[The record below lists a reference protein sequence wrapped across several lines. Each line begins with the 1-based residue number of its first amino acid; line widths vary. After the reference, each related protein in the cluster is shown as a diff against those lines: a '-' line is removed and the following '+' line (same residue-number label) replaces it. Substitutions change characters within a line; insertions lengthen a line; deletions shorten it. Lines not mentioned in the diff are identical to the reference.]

1 MASKTKKLSKKN
13 QAPKPELSLREKLMQ
28 PNAEG
33 MISISF
39 EDLRKIEPLERDWS
53 AFDALTDEDI
63 AKAVAD
69 DPDAA
74 PIDMDW
80 SNAVILDLAPK
91 TAISFRVDTDV
102 YDYFKARGKGFQTR
116 MNAVLR
122 AYVDHQRRLK

>member
-1 MASKTKKLSKKN
+1 MV
-13 QAPKPELSLREKLMQ
+13 R
-28 PNAEG
+28 
-33 MISISF
+33 ISIK
-39 EDLRKIEPLERDWS
+39 DLHKLETPDRDWS

-63 AKAVAD
+63 AKAVAE

-74 PIDMDW
+74 PIDLDW

-102 YDYFKARGKGFQTR
+102 YDYFKAKGKGFQTR

-122 AYVDHQRRLK
+122 AYVDHQSRLK

>member
-1 MASKTKKLSKKN
+1 MSSKTTKS
-13 QAPKPELSLREKLMQ
+13 ELSLREKLMQ

-39 EDLRKIEPLERDWS
+39 ADLHNLETPDRDWS

-74 PIDMDW
+74 PLDMDW
-80 SNAVILDLAPK
+80 SNAVILDLSPK

>member
-1 MASKTKKLSKKN
+1 
-13 QAPKPELSLREKLMQ
+13 MQ

-39 EDLRKIEPLERDWS
+39 ADLRNLETPDRDWS

-74 PIDMDW
+74 PLDMDW
-80 SNAVILDLAPK
+80 SNAVILDLSPK